1 MLLVEE
7 ADARDYMGN
16 LLYLLLNIPVDLRLF
31 QKIKSIKNKQICWV
45 KTKTIALLSLLRL
58 DKTLSWKI

>member
-16 LLYLLLNIPVDLRLF
+16 LVYLLLNIPVDLRLF
-31 QKIKSIKNKQICWV
+31 QKIKSIKNKQIC
-45 KTKTIALLSLLRL
+45 
-58 DKTLSWKI
+58 